1 MTEILGQSTPADVAE
16 IADITLTRDTSAF
29 VHRDWKRVEP
39 DFDAEAFVGY
49 RGGQPLGGPWEIG
62 FPTLESYRDLWLQN
76 AEAQTRGVAPEVLE
90 QQLLLASRL
99 ARIEIRG
106 GWALVRKDFDG
117 TVGPA
122 SARIELRWRTYYFLR
137 RDSDRWR
144 ITGFVGYLPL
154 DDAAG

>member
-1 MTEILGQSTPADVAE
+1 MTEILGQSSPADVAE
-16 IADITLTRDTSAF
+16 ITDITLTRDTSAF
-29 VHRDWKRVEP
+29 VHRDWERVEP
-39 DFDAEAFVGY
+39 DFDAEVFVGY

-62 FPTLESYRDLWLQN
+62 FPTLEHYRDVWLED
-76 AEAQTRGVAPEVLE
+76 AEAQTRGVPPEVLE
-90 QQLLLASRL
+90 QQLLAASRL

-106 GWALVRKDFDG
+106 ARALVRKEFNG

-122 SARIELRWRTYYFLR
+122 STPIELRWRTYYFLR

-144 ITGFVGYLPL
+144 VTGFVGYLPL